1 MKLSLILA
9 VSAAV
14 VAAGLSTSV
23 LAADEEAAKDLAKQN
38 NCLQCHGIK
47 KDKDGPSFAKTA
59 EKYRGKADAE
69 EALIK
74 HITSGKEVK
83 LADGS
88 TENHKIVKTIPPK
101 DVAQMKNLVQ
111 YILSVQP

>member
-14 VAAGLSTSV
+14 VAGGLSTSA

-59 EKYRGKADAE
+59 EKYRGKANAE
-69 EALIK
+69 EDLIK